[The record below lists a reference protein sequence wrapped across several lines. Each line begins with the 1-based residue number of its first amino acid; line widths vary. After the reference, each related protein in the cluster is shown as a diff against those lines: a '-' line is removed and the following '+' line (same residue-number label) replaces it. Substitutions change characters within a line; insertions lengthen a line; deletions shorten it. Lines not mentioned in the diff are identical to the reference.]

1 MRIAIIVDKYD
12 SAIGRL
18 SKAIV
23 RHNPHLKIKLVAF
36 HPKRPDALQIADA
49 VEAFKWADIVQI
61 AYWKSGEKLKE
72 FIDFATWTSKKK
84 ILCHYN
90 PYDLEEKEWGK
101 EYERIIVGNKTML
114 EKMPS
119 AELINYGV
127 DLEQFVYNEK
137 YTESSRVLMV
147 VARIEGKKGVREVA
161 QVCHDLQVPFRL
173 VGRISSQEYFDQ
185 IKTVCPEMEFYENVP
200 DDELPR
206 HYYDSALHVCN
217 SIDNFES
224 GTLPILEAMACG
236 VPVLTRNIGHV
247 SELYSEGDG
256 GNMVVRLKKED
267 DIEDLKKEVSELLE
281 NRARRDKLRDKAWD
295 TVKNWGDD
303 RMAWKFCA
311 LYYKMMTND
320 DKPFVSVIVPTFDRP
335 AVLIECI
342 SKILSQNYD
351 CKEIIISDSGNTS
364 VQPIVEEFRK
374 QSDVPIR
381 YIRFDNHGEWTL
393 AQARNRAV
401 VESQGEL
408 LVFCDE
414 RMGMRQGCLLSFVTK
429 HAPGIWQWG
438 IKDDVEKGFVEN
450 LSAIMRVDLTKFGM
464 FNERINYYG
473 GTSQELRTRFSWN
486 SFDLVL
492 NYDAKADTLAKNI
505 SKSKKRDSIRKA
517 KLILYKLYG

>member
-1 MRIAIIVDKYD
+1 MKVAIIVDKEE

-18 SKAIV
+18 SKAIA
-23 RHNPHLKIKLVAF
+23 RYNPHLHINVVAF
-36 HPKRPDALQIADA
+36 HPKRPDPIQISEAVDA
-49 VEAFKWADIVQI
+49 VKKADIMHI

-72 FIDFATWTSKKK
+72 FIDQATWVSKKK
-84 ILCHYN
+84 VLCHYN
-90 PYDLEEKEWGK
+90 PYDLNEKDWIR
-101 EYERIIVGNKTML
+101 EYDRVVVGNKTML

-119 AELINYGV
+119 AELINYGI
-127 DLEQFVYNEK
+127 DLETFRYNEN
-137 YTESSRVLMV
+137 YTDSKRVLMV

-173 VGRISSQEYFDQ
+173 VGRISSQEYFEQ
-185 IKTVCPEMEFYENVP
+185 IKKVCPEMEFYENVP
-200 DDELPR
+200 DEDLPR
-206 HYYDSALHVCN
+206 HYYESAVHVCN

-236 VPVLTRNIGHV
+236 VPVLTRNVGHV
-247 SELYSEGDG
+247 PELYSEGDG
-256 GNMVVRLKKED
+256 GNMVVRLSAED
-267 DIEDLKKEVSELLE
+267 DIEELKKELSELLE
-281 NRARRDKLRDKAWD
+281 NRARRDKIRDKAWD

-311 LYYKMMTND
+311 LYYNLKTND
-320 DKPFVSVIVPTFDRP
+320 DKPFVSVIIPTFDRP
-335 AVLIECI
+335 RILIDCL
-342 SKILSQNYD
+342 SKIVSQQYD
-351 CKEIIISDSGNTS
+351 CMEVIVSDSGNIS
-364 VQPIVEEFRK
+364 VQPIIEEFRK
-374 QSDVPIR
+374 QTDVPIR
-381 YIRFDNHGEWTL
+381 YIRFENHGEWTL

-414 RMGMRQGCLLSFVTK
+414 RMGMRPGCVEAFVRK
-429 HAPGIWQWG
+429 HSPGIWQWG